1 MATFPKLKL
10 PKLKSPSSTQV
21 SDRWPAEV
29 AQQQRRITGVTPRVV
44 RSYQEAPAKFI
55 PRSRGL
61 LKSLGGGKSGGSKEK
76 VSV

>member
-1 MATFPKLKL
+1 MAVAPKLKL
-10 PKLKSPSSTQV
+10 PKLKLPSSTQV

-29 AQQQRRITGVTPRVV
+29 SQQTRRITGVTPRVV
-44 RSYQEAPAKFI
+44 RSYQEAPARFI

-76 VSV
+76 VGL